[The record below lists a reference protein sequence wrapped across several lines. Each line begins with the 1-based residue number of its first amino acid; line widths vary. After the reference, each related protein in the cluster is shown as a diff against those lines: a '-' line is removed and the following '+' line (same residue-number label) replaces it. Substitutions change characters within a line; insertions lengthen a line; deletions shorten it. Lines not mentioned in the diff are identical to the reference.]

1 VILIVGM
8 DWVGLITSKSRDHDK
23 VTKSGNAVIPTLACI
38 IREAAEEW
46 FWVGEVAQQMLVA
59 A

>member
-1 VILIVGM
+1 VIFRQ
-8 DWVGLITSKSRDHDK
+8 RDQGD
-23 VTKSGNAVIPTLACI
+23 IPVRETVPLTCI

>member
-1 VILIVGM
+1 M